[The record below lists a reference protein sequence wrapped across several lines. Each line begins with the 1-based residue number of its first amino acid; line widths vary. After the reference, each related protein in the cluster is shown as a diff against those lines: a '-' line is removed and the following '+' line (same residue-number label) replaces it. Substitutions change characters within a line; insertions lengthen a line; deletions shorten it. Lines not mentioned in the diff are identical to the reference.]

1 MGKIGKKVLI
11 IDDERIILESLRIFI
26 NDSGYKVH
34 LAADGISGFE
44 MVKKEKPDLVVAD
57 ILLPGLNGVAL
68 CEKLR
73 SNELYQHIP
82 IILMTGVY
90 KDVNL
95 RMYVHKGLANDFIEK
110 PFMDNELLIKIDR
123 LLGSG
128 QDKIAEQAAAEKTS
142 SPSQQHKS
150 PSRKSVDNDLNDL
163 INWARSKNKK

>member
-1 MGKIGKKVLI
+1 MGKIGKKILI

-26 NDSGYKVH
+26 KNSGYDVH
-34 LAADGISGFE
+34 LATDGISGFE
-44 MVKKEKPDLVVAD
+44 MVEKEKPDLILID

-73 SNELYQHIP
+73 ISELSQHIP

-110 PFMDNELLIKIDR
+110 PFNENELLIKIDR
-123 LLGSG
+123 LLGRG
-128 QDKIAEQAAAEKTS
+128 QDKITTS
-142 SPSQQHKS
+142 PGVAKSSAPSQKPGSRAHKS
-150 PSRKSVDNDLNDL
+150 VEKDLNDL
-163 INWARSKNKK
+163 IVWARSKSKK

>member
-1 MGKIGKKVLI
+1 MGKKVVI
-11 IDDERIILESLRIFI
+11 IDDERIILESLRIFFT
-26 NDSGYKVH
+26 DSGYDVH
-34 LAADGISGFE
+34 LAADGISGFK
-44 MVKKEKPDLVVAD
+44 MVEKEKPDLVVVD

-73 SNELYQHIP
+73 SNELYLHIP

-110 PFMDNELLIKIDR
+110 PFKENELLIKIDR

-128 QDKIAEQAAAEKTS
+128 QDKITAQSAAEKAS
-142 SPSQQHKS
+142 SPSQKHKS
-150 PSRKSVDNDLNDL
+150 HTHKSVDKDLDDL
-163 INWARSKNKK
+163 VNWARSKSKK